1 MAGTYDLW
9 LVLLSVIVAVNA
21 SFVALDLA
29 SRVVASKGRSG
40 EWFWIGGGAIS
51 MGTGIWSMHFIGML
65 AFRLPIPVSYEISIT
80 LLSLLVAVLASG
92 IALFAASRNALSAY
106 RMLFAGLLMGCGIA
120 SMHYI
125 GMAAMRMEPTIQY
138 APLLVGLSLLIAVCG
153 SVAAVWSAFQLRLET
168 ILSSFWKKAGSAVVM
183 SAGICGMHYTGMA
196 AANFARESVCAV
208 TPQHINNVWLGGA
221 LGGFALLFLVLTLMI
236 SAFDAHLAAVLDAMV
251 AERTATL
258 DQTLAELRPL
268 SRRFAEVQDE
278 ERRRLAAELH
288 DIVGQN
294 LAALSAEIAL
304 IRNRVDAAAGA
315 GVAAELARAS
325 SLAKQSVEAIRLVMA
340 ELRPP
345 GLDVL
350 GLPAALRWHADGFQS
365 RTGIAVSLAMDES
378 LPRPSHRVE
387 DTLLKIYIEALNNAA
402 KHSGAR
408 SLQVSLEARGEQ
420 IVLSISDDGR
430 GFDTKNPPPR
440 DYSSGW
446 GLTIMKE
453 RVLWIGAELRLAS
466 APGTGT
472 RVEILI
478 SKEEWQ

>member
-29 SRVVASKGRSG
+29 ARVVASKGQRA
-40 EWFWIGGGAIS
+40 EWFWIAGGAIS

-65 AFRLPIPVSYEISIT
+65 AFRLPIPISYEISIT
-80 LLSLLVAVLASG
+80 LLSLLAAVLASG
-92 IALFAASRNALSAY
+92 LGLFAASRDALGSH
-106 RMLFAGLLMGCGIA
+106 RLLGAGLLMGAGIA
-120 SMHYI
+120 SMHYV
-125 GMAAMRMEPTIQY
+125 GMAAMRMEPPIDY
-138 APLLVGLSLLIAVCG
+138 APLLVGVSLLIAVAA

-168 ILSSFWKKAGSAVVM
+168 ILGAFWKKAGSAVVM

-236 SAFDAHLAAVLDAMV
+236 SAFDAHLAAVLDARV

-258 DQTLAELRPL
+258 DQTLAELRRL
-268 SRRFAEVQDE
+268 SRRFANVQDE

-294 LAALSAEIAL
+294 LAALNAEIAL
-304 IRNRVDAAAGA
+304 IRDRVDAAAGA
-315 GVAAELARAS
+315 GIAAELARAS
-325 SLAKQSVEAIRLVMA
+325 LLAKQSAEAIRLVMA

-345 GLDVL
+345 GLDEL

-378 LPRPSHRVE
+378 LPRPSPQVE
-387 DTLLKIYIEALNNAA
+387 DALLKIYIEALNNAA

-408 SLQVSLEARGEQ
+408 SLRVSLEARGEQ
-420 IVLSISDDGR
+420 VVLSIADDGH

-453 RVLWIGAELRLAS
+453 RALWVGAELRLAS
-466 APGTGT
+466 APGAGT
-472 RVEILI
+472 RVEMLI
-478 SKEEWQ
+478 SKEKWQ